1 MRNLIILSVLVF
13 SMAVV
18 SQSHAQ
24 SGSRGGFGGGGGGG
38 FSGGGFTGGGFTGG
52 GSGFANTYGSQRLSR
67 AERQQLEQQEA
78 LVRQQQAQQAA
89 QLRAAQAKL
98 QFKQTLAQLANSN
111 NRAANSRQHRNAL
124 DQAKRDFRSLRT
136 RQVSP
141 NQLGPLQQPFRLTI
155 KEINRQD
162 YTANWP
168 EVLQKEEFGALVQ
181 SVDKAIM
188 DRAVNDTESATQFLN
203 DLGQLNTALNAAAV
217 SGQVDIKGYA
227 QARRF
232 ITGLA
237 NEIRATDLV
246 M

>member
-24 SGSRGGFGGGGGGG
+24 SGSRGGFGGGGASGGGGGGG
-38 FSGGGFTGGGFTGG
+38 FSGGG
-52 GSGFANTYGSQRLSR
+52 SGFGNSYGGRRLSR
-67 AERQQLEQQEA
+67 AERQRLAQQQAQL
-78 LVRQQQAQQAA
+78 RQQQAQQAA
-89 QLRAAQAKL
+89 QLRAAQARQ
-98 QFKQTLAQLANSN
+98 QFKQTLAQLANSD
-111 NRAANSRQHRNAL
+111 NRAANSRQHRNAW
-124 DQAKRDFRSLRT
+124 DEAKRDFRSLRKQ
-136 RQVSP
+136 QVSP
-141 NQLGPLQQPFRLTI
+141 NQLGPLQQPFRLTS

-188 DRAVNDTESATQFLN
+188 DRSVNDTESATQFLN

>member
-1 MRNLIILSVLVF
+1 MRNFIILSVLVF

-24 SGSRGGFGGGGGGG
+24 SGSRGGGGGGGALSGGGG
-38 FSGGGFTGGGFTGG
+38 FSGS
-52 GSGFANTYGSQRLSR
+52 GSGFGSSYGGRRLSR
-67 AERQQLEQQEA
+67 AERQRLAQQQAQL
-78 LVRQQQAQQAA
+78 RQQQAQQAA
-89 QLRAAQAKL
+89 QLRAAQAKQ
-98 QFKQTLAQLANSN
+98 QFKQTLAQLVNSD

-141 NQLGPLQQPFRLTI
+141 NQLGPLQQPFRLTS
-155 KEINRQD
+155 KEINREN

-168 EVLQKEEFGALVQ
+168 AELQKQEFGALVQ

-188 DRAVNDTESATQFLN
+188 DRAITNTESANQFLN
-203 DLGQLNTALNAAAV
+203 ELGQLNTALNTAAAR
-217 SGQVDIKGYA
+217 GQVDITSYA
-227 QARRF
+227 KARRF